1 MGWGEGGGRGERERE
16 REGPLTY
23 LHQQGG
29 GGGGGVPGVG
39 WNRLGGEGGGGER
52 ERVGDTHVPLSAD
65 IGLVRHWSRALLV

>member
-1 MGWGEGGGRGERERE
+1 MSDAWGVPGGGEEGVRGNLRIEIPPHSGWGWERGERE

-39 WNRLGGEGGGGER
+39 WNRLGGEGGGGR
-52 ERVGDTHVPLSAD
+52 GRG
-65 IGLVRHWSRALLV
+65 